1 MQPKAVSS
9 YKISRYQFEL
19 TVVFCVYPCR
29 DNHAFGTYIEIPKCS
44 DLVNHLRIWEISLY
58 NAMKYEAEN
67 TGDGAIRATN
77 DVRKAKYRK
86 FFKRFMMLSLI
97 CSLVP
102 LLLVG
107 WGINTHYSRFAR
119 GRMTENFNREVDHHR
134 RMIGL
139 FLKEHSSKLQLIAN
153 THSKDYLCQV
163 ENLHKVFEILNQEY
177 SSLTD
182 LGVID
187 HTGRHLAYVGPYDLL
202 DKNYTQEFWFKQV
215 MKKGIFISDMF
226 LGFRKIPHF
235 IMAVTGSD
243 HGKPWILR
251 ATIDTEAFRS
261 LVENVRIGKTGEV
274 YLLNA
279 QGVYQTNPRFGGSI
293 MQKTRLPVKGYH
305 RGTDIRVLESVPSP
319 SGSEEVRQI
328 VCSAWLQEPRWL
340 LVVRQNYDEAFDAVN
355 HANWAVLVFLHISA
369 LSILIVVVLVARY
382 LVALIRRHDE
392 ETDHL
397 NEQLLQTSKLA
408 SIGELSAA
416 VAHEINN
423 PLAIISTERQ
433 ILLDSQ
439 KKYGHL
445 EPDFEAQ
452 LDDSLNQMSIQI
464 QRCKRI
470 THNLLRFSRRTI
482 KAVEPLDL
490 NAFLKEVADLMERE
504 ARVNGITF
512 EVDLSP
518 ELPTIVSDVSQLQQV
533 FLNLITNAIDAH
545 ETKSY
550 GRIEISTSLS
560 GSGREVCVRI
570 ADNGCGI
577 SKENL
582 DRIFDPFFT
591 TKPVGKGTGLGLSI
605 CHGIIKGLGGSISV
619 HSVVGEGTRFDIKLP
634 LQISGDL
641 VRNQ

>member
-1 MQPKAVSS
+1 MGH
-9 YKISRYQFEL
+9 
-19 TVVFCVYPCR
+19 
-29 DNHAFGTYIEIPKCS
+29 D
-44 DLVNHLRIWEISLY
+44 
-58 NAMKYEAEN
+58 AEN
-67 TGDGAIRATN
+67 SGVVTMTANIDG
-77 DVRKAKYRK
+77 RKVKYRNI
-86 FFKRFMMLSLI
+86 FKRFVMLSLI

-107 WGINTHYSRFAR
+107 WGINMHYSRFAR
-119 GRMTENFNREVDHHR
+119 DRMSENFNREVDQHR
-134 RMIGL
+134 MVIEL
-139 FLKEHSSKLQLIAN
+139 FLKEHQSKLQLIAN
-153 THSKDYLCQV
+153 TRTKDYLCQA
-163 ENLHKVFEILNQEY
+163 ENLQKVFEMLNREY

-182 LGVID
+182 LGVIN
-187 HTGRHLAYVGPYDLL
+187 HNGRHLAYVGPYDLL
-202 DKNYTQEFWFKQV
+202 DKNYTGEFWFRQV
-215 MKKGIFISDMF
+215 MDKGIFISNMF

-235 IMAVTGSD
+235 IMAVLGSD
-243 HGKPWILR
+243 NGDPWILR

-279 QGVYQTNPRFGGSI
+279 EGVYQTNPRFGGSI
-293 MQKTRLPVKGYH
+293 MQKTRLPVSGLH
-305 RGTDIRVLESVPSP
+305 RGTDIRVIESAKSP
-319 SGSEEVRQI
+319 TEPEKVRQI
-328 VCSAWLQEPRWL
+328 VCSAWLREPRWL

-355 HANWAVLVFLHISA
+355 HANWAVLLFLHISA

-382 LVALIRRHDE
+382 MVGLIRRHDQ

-433 ILLDSQ
+433 ILLDCQ
-439 KKYGHL
+439 KQYGSVDPAFL
-445 EPDFEAQ
+445 AQ
-452 LDDSLNQMSIQI
+452 FSDSLDQMNIQI

-482 KAVEPLDL
+482 KAVESLDL
-490 NAFLKEVADLMERE
+490 NAFIKEVADLMERE
-504 ARVNGITF
+504 ARVNGIKF
-512 EVDLSP
+512 VLELCPEV
-518 ELPTIVSDVSQLQQV
+518 PTIVSDVSQLQQV

-545 ETKSY
+545 ETKSH
-550 GRIEISTSLS
+550 GRIDISTSMSAS
-560 GSGREVCVRI
+560 GQEVKVSISDC
-570 ADNGCGI
+570 GCGI

-605 CHGIIKGLGGSISV
+605 CHGIIKGLGGNITV
-619 HSVVGEGTRFDIKLP
+619 HSKVDEGTRFDIQLP
-634 LQISGDL
+634 LRISGDM
-641 VRNQ
+641 VRTSGPGSPENVI